1 MTVPVDPIV
10 TSVIQHRLLAI
21 VEEMGEAMLRTSY
34 SQILNSSRDF
44 STAICDLDGRLI
56 AQAEHVPIH
65 VGALPFAAKAM
76 TEFFGDNIHKGDV
89 FLLNDPYHGGN
100 HLPDLTA
107 FVPVFEGDRPR
118 FWSIN
123 RAHQSD
129 IGGATHGAYNAA
141 ATDIWQEGIRIT
153 PLRLYDRGEVRRDLL
168 EMIAT
173 NVRHPRDF
181 RGDLA
186 AMIGSAHVG
195 ERRLLALAAEFGWPL
210 ANAAIEAVLDGAERQ
225 TRAVIAQW
233 QDGVYHGE
241 ALLDDDGRGN
251 SDIHIRATV
260 TKLGTD
266 LTIDLSDSHEQV
278 ASFINSSYPNMYSSV
293 VVALSYLIDPDT
305 PKNDGTFRPLKV
317 VAKPGTVVW
326 ANPGAPVTLATN
338 HCGQEIIEAIIKAL
352 APACPDR
359 AMAGWGRRFRIAIQG
374 KDPRSNKPFI
384 WHFFQARPGG
394 GASPA
399 GDGWPGAGEWQA
411 AGGIK
416 FGSLEVTEVRFPLFF
431 RRHEFRAGSGGAGK
445 FRGGPGGVVEMV
457 VETAEPAVGNTAGD
471 GVRHGACGILGGA
484 DGLPHRYTLYS
495 DSRPP
500 RAIRTKETG
509 LVIRPD
515 DVLILESGGGGG
527 WGDAAQRDPAA
538 VASDIENGFVTNEMA
553 ARAAAIY
560 PPPQAGEGRVGVMPP
575 NRTNMRGGFSSKK
588 NARELRGNM
597 TDAEQVLW
605 RELRNYGLG
614 LRFRRQFPIPP
625 YIVDF
630 ACLDARLIVEA
641 DGGQHARPGD
651 HDLRDRELH
660 QRGWRVLRFWNNE
673 ILANRQGVL
682 RTIAEELGPPR
693 VQAPHPNPPPLAGEG
708 IGGG

>member
-1 MTVPVDPIV
+1 LPKPLTPPVDPIV

-44 STAICDLDGRLI
+44 STAICDLNGRLI

-65 VGALPFAAKAM
+65 VGALPYAARAV
-76 TEFFGDNIHKGDV
+76 TEFFGDDIHQGDV

-141 ATDIWQEGIRIT
+141 ATDIWQEGLRIT
-153 PLRLYDRGEVRRDLL
+153 PLRLYDRGAVRRDLL

-195 ERRLLALAAEFGWPL
+195 ERRLLALAGEFGWPVTD
-210 ANAAIEAVLDGAERQ
+210 AAIEAVLDGAERQ

-233 QDGVYHGE
+233 KDGVYRGE
-241 ALLDDDGRGN
+241 ALLDDDGRGHD
-251 SDIHIRATV
+251 DIHIRATV
-260 TKLGTD
+260 TKRGSD
-266 LTIDLSDSHEQV
+266 LVIDLSDSHEEV
-278 ASFINSSYPNMYSSV
+278 GSFVNSSYPNMYSAV
-293 VVALSYLIDPDT
+293 VVALSYLIDPQT
-305 PKNDGTFRPLKV
+305 PKNDGTFRPMTV
-317 VAKPGTVVW
+317 IAKPGTVVW

-338 HCGQEIIEAIIKAL
+338 HCAQEILEAIIKAL

-374 KDPRSNKPFI
+374 KDPRADVHGGKPFI

-394 GASPA
+394 GGSPA

-431 RRHEFRAGSGGAGK
+431 RRHEFRPDSGGAGK
-445 FRGGPGGVVEMV
+445 YRGGSGGVVEMV

-471 GVRHGACGILGGA
+471 GVRYGACGILGGA
-484 DGLPHRYTLYS
+484 DGVPHRYTLYS
-495 DSRPP
+495 KAQPP
-500 RAIRTKETG
+500 RAIKTKEVG
-509 LVIRPD
+509 LVIHPG
-515 DVLILESGGGGG
+515 DVLVLESGGGGG
-527 WGDAAQRDPAA
+527 WGEPTLRNPDAAAR
-538 VASDIENGFVTNEMA
+538 DIENGFISA
-553 ARAAAIY
+553 
-560 PPPQAGEGRVGVMPP
+560 
-575 NRTNMRGGFSSKK
+575 
-588 NARELRGNM
+588 
-597 TDAEQVLW
+597 
-605 RELRNYGLG
+605 
-614 LRFRRQFPIPP
+614 
-625 YIVDF
+625 
-630 ACLDARLIVEA
+630 
-641 DGGQHARPGD
+641 PG
-651 HDLRDRELH
+651 
-660 QRGWRVLRFWNNE
+660 
-673 ILANRQGVL
+673 
-682 RTIAEELGPPR
+682 
-693 VQAPHPNPPPLAGEG
+693 PHPNPPPQSGEG
-708 IGGG
+708 MGAG

>member
-1 MTVPVDPIV
+1 MKNRVDPIV
-10 TSVIQHRLLAI
+10 VSVIQHRLLAI

-65 VGALPFAAKAM
+65 VGALPYAARAI
-76 TEFFGDNIHKGDV
+76 TEFFRGDIHPGDV

-107 FVPVFEGDRPR
+107 FVPVFEGDQAR

-129 IGGATHGAYNAA
+129 IGGATHGAYNAS

-153 PLRLYDRGEVRRDLL
+153 PLKLYDRGDLRRDVMQ
-168 EMIAT
+168 MIAT

-195 ERRLLALAAEFGWPL
+195 ERRFLALAAEFGWEVTH
-210 ANAAIEAVLDGAERQ
+210 AAIEAVLDGAERQ
-225 TRAVIAQW
+225 TRAVIAEW

-251 SDIHIRATV
+251 EDIHIRATV
-260 TKLGTD
+260 TKRGTD
-266 LTIDLSDSHEQV
+266 LTIDLSDSHAQV
-278 ASFINSSYPNMYSSV
+278 TSFINSSYPNMYSSV

-305 PKNDGTFRPLKV
+305 PKNDGTFRPITV
-317 VAKPGTVVW
+317 IAKEGTVVW
-326 ANPGAPVTLATN
+326 ARPGAPVTLATN
-338 HCGQEIIEAIIKAL
+338 NCGQEIIEAIIKAL
-352 APACPDR
+352 APACSER

-374 KDPRSNKPFI
+374 KDPRNGKPFI

-394 GASPA
+394 GASVA
-399 GDGWPGAGEWQA
+399 GDGWPGGGEWQA

-431 RRHEFRAGSGGAGK
+431 KTHEFRPGSGGAGQ
-445 FRGGPGGVVEMV
+445 FRGGPGGIVEMV

-484 DGLPHRYTLYS
+484 DGLPHHYMLYS
-495 DSRPP
+495 GNQAPRP
-500 RAIRTKETG
+500 IKTKETG
-509 LVIRPD
+509 LTIRPGD
-515 DVLILESGGGGG
+515 RLMLESGGGGG
-527 WGDAAQRDPAA
+527 WGDLAMRDPAA
-538 VASDIENGFVTNEMA
+538 IADDIENWFVTGA
-553 ARAAAIY
+553 
-560 PPPQAGEGRVGVMPP
+560 
-575 NRTNMRGGFSSKK
+575 SK
-588 NARELRGNM
+588 
-597 TDAEQVLW
+597 
-605 RELRNYGLG
+605 
-614 LRFRRQFPIPP
+614 
-625 YIVDF
+625 
-630 ACLDARLIVEA
+630 
-641 DGGQHARPGD
+641 
-651 HDLRDRELH
+651 
-660 QRGWRVLRFWNNE
+660 
-673 ILANRQGVL
+673 
-682 RTIAEELGPPR
+682 
-693 VQAPHPNPPPLAGEG
+693 
-708 IGGG
+708 

>member
-1 MTVPVDPIV
+1 MPEPVDPIV
-10 TSVIQHRLLAI
+10 VSVIQHRLLAI
-21 VEEMGEAMLRTSY
+21 VAEMGEAMLRTSY

-76 TEFFGDNIHKGDV
+76 TEFFGDDIHQGDV

-107 FVPVFEGDRPR
+107 FVPVFEGDLPR

-233 QDGVYHGE
+233 RDGVYQGE

-251 SDIHIRATV
+251 NDIHIRATV
-260 TKLGTD
+260 TKCGSD
-266 LTIDLSDSHEQV
+266 LTVDLSDSHEQV
-278 ASFINSSYPNMYSSV
+278 TSFVNSSYPNMYSSV

-305 PKNDGTFRPLKV
+305 PKNDGTFRPLTV
-317 VAKPGTVVW
+317 IAKPGTVVW

-352 APACPDR
+352 APGCPDR

-374 KDPRSNKPFI
+374 KDPRSDKPFI

-431 RRHEFRAGSGGAGK
+431 RRHEFRPDSGGEGK

-457 VETAEPAVGNTAGD
+457 IETAEPAVGNTAGD
-471 GVRHGACGILGGA
+471 GVRYGACGILGGK
-484 DGLPHRYTLYS
+484 DGLPHRYALYS
-495 DSRPP
+495 AATAP
-500 RAIRTKETG
+500 RAIKTKEVG
-509 LVIRPD
+509 LVIQPN

-527 WGDAAQRDPAA
+527 WGHPAERELDAIGQDL
-538 VASDIENGFVTNEMA
+538 ENGFVT
-553 ARAAAIY
+553 
-560 PPPQAGEGRVGVMPP
+560 EGALP
-575 NRTNMRGGFSSKK
+575 
-588 NARELRGNM
+588 
-597 TDAEQVLW
+597 
-605 RELRNYGLG
+605 
-614 LRFRRQFPIPP
+614 
-625 YIVDF
+625 
-630 ACLDARLIVEA
+630 
-641 DGGQHARPGD
+641 
-651 HDLRDRELH
+651 
-660 QRGWRVLRFWNNE
+660 
-673 ILANRQGVL
+673 
-682 RTIAEELGPPR
+682 
-693 VQAPHPNPPPLAGEG
+693 
-708 IGGG
+708 

>member
-1 MTVPVDPIV
+1 MASPVDPIV

-65 VGALPFAAKAM
+65 VGALPFAAKAI
-76 TEFFGDNIHKGDV
+76 TEFFRGDIHEGDV

-107 FVPVFEGDRPR
+107 FVPVFEGAKGDGPPR

-195 ERRLLALAAEFGWPL
+195 ERRLLALAAEFGWSTTH
-210 ANAAIEAVLDGAERQ
+210 AAIEAVLDGAERQ
-225 TRAVIAQW
+225 TRSVIAEW
-233 QDGVYHGE
+233 KDGIYKGE
-241 ALLDDDGRGN
+241 AVLDDDGRGN
-251 SDIHIRATV
+251 SDIYIRATV
-260 TKLGTD
+260 TKRGSN

-293 VVALSYLIDPDT
+293 VVALSYLIDPHT
-305 PKNDGTFRPLKV
+305 PKNDGTFRPITV

-374 KDPRSNKPFI
+374 TDPRSNRPFI

-431 RRHEFRAGSGGAGK
+431 HRHEFRPDSGGAGK
-445 FRGGPGGVVEMV
+445 YRGGPGGVVEMV

-471 GVRHGACGILGGA
+471 GVRYGACGILGGA
-484 DGLPHRYTLYS
+484 DGAPHRYTLRS
-495 DSRPP
+495 SGRPP
-500 RAIRTKETG
+500 RAIRTKEVG
-509 LVIRPD
+509 LVIDPN
-515 DVLILESGGGGG
+515 DVLVLESGGGGG
-527 WGDAAQRDPAA
+527 WGNPAERDAAEIAH
-538 VASDIENGFVTNEMA
+538 DIENGFVTEA
-553 ARAAAIY
+553 
-560 PPPQAGEGRVGVMPP
+560 EG
-575 NRTNMRGGFSSKK
+575 TLS
-588 NARELRGNM
+588 
-597 TDAEQVLW
+597 
-605 RELRNYGLG
+605 
-614 LRFRRQFPIPP
+614 
-625 YIVDF
+625 
-630 ACLDARLIVEA
+630 
-641 DGGQHARPGD
+641 
-651 HDLRDRELH
+651 
-660 QRGWRVLRFWNNE
+660 
-673 ILANRQGVL
+673 
-682 RTIAEELGPPR
+682 
-693 VQAPHPNPPPLAGEG
+693 
-708 IGGG
+708 